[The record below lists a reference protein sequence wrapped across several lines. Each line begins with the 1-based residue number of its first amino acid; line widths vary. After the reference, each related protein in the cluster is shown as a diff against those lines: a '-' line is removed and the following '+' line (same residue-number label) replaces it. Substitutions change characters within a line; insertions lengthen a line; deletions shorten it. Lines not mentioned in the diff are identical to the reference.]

1 VEVRPEAILGAY
13 KCVEVPRPEVEISE
27 EDVEDRIE
35 DMQAQFATLAAVE
48 GRPVQEGDFVILD
61 FKGERLAGGPLEGAE
76 AEDYLLEI
84 GGGELL
90 PDFEENIVGMNANER
105 KQFGVTFPMDYDEE
119 TLRGQSVLFN
129 VHVKEIKERDLPPL
143 DDEFVKEASEFE
155 TLNELRVAVREELE
169 ATAERRAEGEFR
181 ARVLDVVA
189 EGGKVE
195 VPEVMVHE
203 KAHEMVESFERSISS
218 QGMDPEQYYELAG
231 ADHAAFE
238 ERVMPDAEDTVR
250 KELVL
255 DAVATAEGIVAD
267 EDEVMHEIG
276 HLAEDSERSVEEI
289 ARTLRDN
296 GTFALLE
303 EEISRQKALDFLVE
317 NAVPVPMP
325 EEEIEEEEPADEEEP
340 VEASATKSEERE
352 EQQ

>member
-1 VEVRPEAILGAY
+1 
-13 KCVEVPRPEVEISE
+13 
-27 EDVEDRIE
+27 
-35 DMQAQFATLAAVE
+35 
-48 GRPVQEGDFVILD
+48 
-61 FKGERLAGGPLEGAE
+61 
-76 AEDYLLEI
+76 
-84 GGGELL
+84 
-90 PDFEENIVGMNANER
+90 MNANER
-105 KQFGVTFPMDYDEE
+105 RQFGVTFPMDYDEE

-143 DDEFVKEASEFE
+143 DNEFVKEASEFE
-155 TLNELRVAVREELE
+155 TLDELRVAVREELE
-169 ATAERRAEGEFR
+169 ATAERRVEGEFR

-189 EGGKVE
+189 EGGEVE
-195 VPEVMVHE
+195 VPEVMVRE

-231 ADHAAFE
+231 TDHAAFE
-238 ERVMPDAEDTVR
+238 ERVMPDAEDTVS

-276 HLAEDSERSVEEI
+276 HLAEDSERSTEEI
-289 ARTLRDN
+289 VKTLRDN
-296 GTFALLE
+296 GTYALLE

-325 EEEIEEEEPADEEEP
+325 EDETEEEER
-340 VEASATKSEERE
+340 VEAKAGVTESEQRE